1 MCDGNVKNL
10 LFDLTGSPVEEH
22 NLDNMNRCEI
32 FKLIDKALNNEWLVL
47 AKVQT
52 SN

>member
-10 LFDLTGSPVEEH
+10 LFDLTGSPV
-22 NLDNMNRCEI
+22 DNMNRCEI